1 LIVVI
6 PDEIIQAT
14 NIANPSIQA
23 IDFSSEVIIS
33 TIMETIDATR
43 RIFKVKSSIA
53 PKNIYQRD
61 SNFG

>member
-1 LIVVI
+1 MIVVI
-6 PDEIIQAT
+6 PDEIMQAT

-23 IDFSSEVIIS
+23 CSLWSDVIIS

-53 PKNIYQRD
+53 PKNISQRD